1 MRLKMVS
8 VCGNDDQPGRP
19 AGATCTNQAICFRVP
34 SFQVGRTDGQTIMI
48 NDVIRWLGAWQ
59 SEYVPARPAA
69 MQIPFCPR
77 VPADRVIWGR

>member
-1 MRLKMVS
+1 
-8 VCGNDDQPGRP
+8 
-19 AGATCTNQAICFRVP
+19 
-34 SFQVGRTDGQTIMI
+34 MI